1 MVREHKIPSI
11 RLSELEED
19 KMLQLM
25 AQHNLKKTALIRK
38 LIMDQK
44 LKPPVIDNTVGMKML
59 ADIRKMG
66 ADLNKL
72 GSNVN
77 QIAKH
82 LNEKGL
88 KDEHE
93 DRLNTTLLTMIEEQQ
108 ELKNGVEQLWQQL
121 STVLL
126 KK

>member
-1 MVREHKIPSI
+1 M
-11 RLSELEED
+11 
-19 KMLQLM
+19 
-25 AQHNLKKTALIRK
+25 KKTELIRN
-38 LIMDQK
+38 LIMNAK
-44 LKPPVIDNTVGMKML
+44 LKPPIIDKTVGMQML

-82 LNEKGL
+82 LNERGL
-88 KDEHE
+88 KEGQE
-93 DRLNTTLLTMIEEQQ
+93 ERLNSTLLNMIKEQQ

-121 STVLL
+121 STALL